1 MRFYGICGANQSEIR
16 ANFGLNPYKI
26 RANLAIFDKI
36 RHKIHANR
44 HANQAR
50 I

>member
-1 MRFYGICGANQSEIR
+1 MRFCGICGANQSEIR
-16 ANFGLNPYKI
+16 AIFGLNLCEI

-36 RHKIHANR
+36 HGKIHAN
-44 HANQAR
+44 QTR